1 MAARRTSGA
10 GAGERGQP
18 GRPGRPLVSAGS
30 ARSQLLTVLGELVMP
45 NGNSV
50 WTSSLLY
57 ILTGLGI
64 EEQTARQAIARG
76 AAAGWITGHR
86 HGREVQWELTPA
98 GRRLIDQGAERV
110 YSMSG
115 EAAAWDGNWLILLV
129 SIPQQQRAVRKK
141 LYAALSW
148 EGFGNPTPGVWLSPH
163 PDRQAGVEQVIST
176 LGLRESTLAF
186 VGSSMSIGLGDEEIV
201 RRAWDLDEVTARY
214 EQLLVRFSGMRPE
227 PGDPLLFTHVQLVS
241 EWQRFPF
248 LDPQLPAE
256 LCPDWIGRRAAV
268 VFRQLRAQ
276 WYDDAQA
283 RWREVV
289 KETSPA

>member
-1 MAARRTSGA
+1 MRWIVRAAPIFAS
-10 GAGERGQP
+10 GERWPIGP
-18 GRPGRPLVSAGS
+18 
-30 ARSQLLTVLGELVMP
+30 
-45 NGNSV
+45 
-50 WTSSLLY
+50 
-57 ILTGLGI
+57 
-64 EEQTARQAIARG
+64 
-76 AAAGWITGHR
+76 
-86 HGREVQWELTPA
+86 
-98 GRRLIDQGAERV
+98 
-110 YSMSG
+110 
-115 EAAAWDGNWLILLV
+115 
-129 SIPQQQRAVRKK
+129 VRK
-141 LYAALSW
+141 
-148 EGFGNPTPGVWLSPH
+148 
-163 PDRQAGVEQVIST
+163 
-176 LGLRESTLAF
+176 
-186 VGSSMSIGLGDEEIV
+186 EIV

-214 EQLLVRFSGMRPE
+214 QQLLVRFSGMAPE

>member
-1 MAARRTSGA
+1 
-10 GAGERGQP
+10 
-18 GRPGRPLVSAGS
+18 
-30 ARSQLLTVLGELVMP
+30 
-45 NGNSV
+45 V

-57 ILTGLGI
+57 VLTGLGI

-76 AAAGWITGHR
+76 AAAGWITPHR
-86 HGREVQWELTPA
+86 QGREVQWELTPA

-115 EAAAWDGNWLILLV
+115 ETPPWDGNWLILLV

-163 PDRQAGVEQVIST
+163 PDRQAGVEQVIGS

-186 VGSSMSIGLGDEEIV
+186 VGSSMSIGLRDAEIV
-201 RRAWDLDEVTARY
+201 RRAWDLDEVTSEY
-214 EQLLVRFSGMRPE
+214 QQLLVRFSGLQPE

>member
-1 MAARRTSGA
+1 
-10 GAGERGQP
+10 
-18 GRPGRPLVSAGS
+18 
-30 ARSQLLTVLGELVMP
+30 VLGELVMP
-45 NGNSV
+45 NGDSV
-50 WTSSLLY
+50 WTASLLY
-57 ILTGLGI
+57 VLTGLGV

-76 AAAGWITGHR
+76 ASAGWIRGR
-86 HGREVQWELTPA
+86 RRGREVQWELTES
-98 GRRLIDQGAERV
+98 GRRLIEEGAERV
-110 YSMSG
+110 YSLSA
-115 EAAAWDGNWLILLV
+115 EAGPWDGNWLILLV
-129 SIPQQQRAVRKK
+129 SIPEQQRSVRKR

-163 PDRQAGVEQVIST
+163 PDRRDGVQQVIDN
-176 LGLRESTLAF
+176 LGLHESTLAF
-186 VGSSMSIGLGDEEIV
+186 VGSSLSIGLADREIV
-201 RRAWDLDEVTARY
+201 RRAWDLDEVAARY
-214 EQLLVRFSGMRPE
+214 EKLLVRFSGLQPG
-227 PGDPLLFTHVQLVS
+227 PGDPLLLTHVQLVS

-289 KETSPA
+289 KETSPS

>member
-1 MAARRTSGA
+1 
-10 GAGERGQP
+10 
-18 GRPGRPLVSAGS
+18 
-30 ARSQLLTVLGELVMP
+30 
-45 NGNSV
+45 
-50 WTSSLLY
+50 
-57 ILTGLGI
+57 
-64 EEQTARQAIARG
+64 
-76 AAAGWITGHR
+76 
-86 HGREVQWELTPA
+86 
-98 GRRLIDQGAERV
+98 
-110 YSMSG
+110 
-115 EAAAWDGNWLILLV
+115 
-129 SIPQQQRAVRKK
+129 
-141 LYAALSW
+141 
-148 EGFGNPTPGVWLSPH
+148 
-163 PDRQAGVEQVIST
+163 
-176 LGLRESTLAF
+176 
-186 VGSSMSIGLGDEEIV
+186 MSIGLGDEEIV

-214 EQLLVRFSGMRPE
+214 EQLLVRFSGMAPE